1 MLLNELRFLHSGL
14 LRGTQIRELGH
25 SVRWLSPEI
34 AVVHMK
40 WEMTKVPYRPGYC
53 ETGVCRGVFT
63 HVIQRTAASWQ
74 AIASQNTGVV
84 DVSSLLSGTA
94 QPQA

>member
-14 LRGTQIRELGH
+14 LRGTQIREFGH
-25 SVRWLSPEI
+25 SMRWLSPEI

-40 WEMTKVPYRPGYC
+40 CEMTKVPYRPGYC
-53 ETGVCRGVFT
+53 ETGVRRGVFT
-63 HVIQRTAASWQ
+63 HVIQRTVAGLAGDC
-74 AIASQNTGVV
+74 IPKYRRG